1 MFYSFIF
8 TAGRSKD
15 HSLENIDKV
24 DVAVNNGSILNFKR
38 AASTVTESNEILKIT
53 QLVSSLNLKK
63 SQKNIVV
70 SQVLKVTISGCIL
83 KKTYL

>member
-24 DVAVNNGSILNFKR
+24 DVAVNNGSILNKKR